1 MFYFSYYWILRNLKL
16 SEIVMLLFLMMTTLF
31 IMPWNVWGDEI
42 YTYRDKEGTIV
53 ITNIYPQENVD
64 FNTWNSNLY
73 QDSILTDKD
82 VNMVI
87 TNMPPQENIDSNTG
101 KSNTYQDLTPKGR
114 LHWGRN
120 NALIDVQKRRYGQRK
135 TVKDGGGIDA
145 GIYKIKIKKIASN
158 LYQDIDTRSIIKT
171 RACVELAGGDEA
183 LLDWSGVS
191 GELFFRNMKNSCIV
205 KKVYK

>member
-53 ITNIYPQENVD
+53 ITNIYPQENID
-64 FNTWNSNLY
+64 FNTW
-73 QDSILTDKD
+73 
-82 VNMVI
+82 
-87 TNMPPQENIDSNTG
+87 

-114 LHWGRN
+114 LHRGRN

-145 GIYKIKIKKIASN
+145 GIYKIKI
-158 LYQDIDTRSIIKT
+158 
-171 RACVELAGGDEA
+171 
-183 LLDWSGVS
+183 
-191 GELFFRNMKNSCIV
+191 
-205 KKVYK
+205 

>member
-1 MFYFSYYWILRNLKL
+1 MFHFSYYWIIRNLKF

-31 IMPWNVWGDEI
+31 IVPWNVWGDEI
-42 YTYRDKEGTIV
+42 YTYRDKEDTIV

-73 QDSILTDKD
+73 QDSTLTDKD
-82 VNMVI
+82 GDMVR
-87 TNMPPQENIDSNTG
+87 TSMPPQKKINYNIRNSTSYKDSTS
-101 KSNTYQDLTPKGR
+101 KER
-114 LHWGRN
+114 LHWGRD

-135 TVKDGGGIDA
+135 TVKDSVGMDA
-145 GIYKIKIKKIASN
+145 GRYDVNIKKIASN

-171 RACVELAGGDEA
+171 RACVELAGRDGSF
-183 LLDWSGVS
+183 LDWSGIS
-191 GELFFRNMKNSCIV
+191 GELFFKNTNKTCMV